1 MKEFAVYENSEKKR
15 VAVKIG
21 LCWPGFFLQILW
33 LLLARLWE
41 RAAIFAGFQI
51 AAILAAGITA
61 DSRVEFWA
69 TASVIAQVL
78 VPLIIGCVIAESG
91 NEWRRTNL
99 RARGFKRIAT
109 LRADSKDEA
118 LAKVREMSPEELSQK
133 NFKGRRRKRSRRRP
147 QE

>member
-61 DSRVEFWA
+61 DSRVELLA
-69 TASVIAQVL
+69 TVSVIAQAL
-78 VPLIIGCVIAESG
+78 VPLIIGCVIADNG

-109 LRADSKDEA
+109 LQVDSKDEA
-118 LAKVREMSPEELSQK
+118 LAKVREMSPEELSK
-133 NFKGRRRKRSRRRP
+133 NNLGRR
-147 QE
+147 